1 MSVTIKH
8 EPPHFGPLMTA
19 EGIRGGQVPYYV
31 YRQEIDLTE
40 IADEYAKRIQERVD
54 GIALDKAAG
63 TLAKYGYVKV
73 VRCRDCERFDGE
85 HEGCRRFSHYVE
97 PDGFCAWGERKEVD
111 A

>member
-1 MSVTIKH
+1 MTIKH
-8 EPPHFGPLMTA
+8 EPPHFGPLTTA
-19 EGIRGGQVPYYV
+19 EGIRGGQASDYV

-73 VRCRDCERFDGE
+73 VRCRYCKNYGRDGYDNGYCYYFDTM
-85 HEGCRRFSHYVE
+85 RE
-97 PDGFCAWGERKEVD
+97 PDGFCAWGERRG